1 MSFFGDRFQ
10 VAMQKQIDMLG
21 DAATYR
27 TRDGQTTSSVNVLF
41 NEFVGAVDDQARAT
55 FHISALASNGIT
67 DPQEADSFTLASG
80 EKWYVVDVRD
90 SKDDTFELRCDR
102 SKTVNA

>member
-1 MSFFGDRFQ
+1 MSDFGDEFQ
-10 VAMQKQIDMLG
+10 VSMEVFLDTHG
-21 DAATYR
+21 DSVTYK
-27 TRDGQTTSSVNVLF
+27 TRDGATVGGVTVLF

-55 FHISALASNGIT
+55 FHASGLASNGIT
-67 DPQEADSFTLASG
+67 DPGEGDSFTLASG

-90 SKDDTFELRCDR
+90 SKDDTLELRCDR